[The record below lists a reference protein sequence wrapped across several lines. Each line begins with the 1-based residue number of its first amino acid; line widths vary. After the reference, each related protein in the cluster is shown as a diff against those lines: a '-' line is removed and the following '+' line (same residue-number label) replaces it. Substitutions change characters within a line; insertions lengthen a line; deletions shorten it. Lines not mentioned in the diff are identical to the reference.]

1 LRVAQADGGSARS
14 RGSLYSY
21 SVIHVNTPGFKAPYA
36 VGYVDLKE
44 GPRVFGHLDG
54 WQNGAVPLDTLVEIY
69 AGPIGKD
76 RDGEELISVRF
87 RPLAAERNLTGG
99 A

>member
-1 LRVAQADGGSARS
+1 
-14 RGSLYSY
+14 
-21 SVIHVNTPGFKAPYA
+21 
-36 VGYVDLKE
+36 
-44 GPRVFGHLDG
+44 
-54 WQNGAVPLDTLVEIY
+54 VEIY

-87 RPLAAERNLTGG
+87 RPLAADRNSTGG